1 MRSAR
6 AIVAAAMAV
15 AFFLAAGVA
24 ARAGEAAA
32 DPRADPKVNPGRVIK
47 GRLSPP
53 GRVLKAWLW
62 DRGPDTK
69 VPLAV
74 DPKTGDFEAA
84 GLALGTW
91 DLVIET
97 PWGRIEGVDMAP
109 KLSDYDALI
118 PPEYRTEDIGLE
130 AGGKL
135 SDEDLKAVRRHIYE
149 VARHENKIRDLR
161 IEGAADRA
169 CVLVEL
175 VLDRDFVGR
184 KGDEIVWRM
193 EQWYYEKKY
202 EAWTR
207 FRTRVLAR
215 HRVSKRVWA
224 TWGWQFEPALGGFNI
239 TDERAAPAVVRYTVP
254 ERPAPEKGLAGSR
267 LPPPPTK

>member
-1 MRSAR
+1 MTGR
-6 AIVAAAMAV
+6 AGLVWAAAAGIV
-15 AFFLAAGVA
+15 LAAA
-24 ARAGEAAA
+24 LAPLRAGEA
-32 DPRADPKVNPGRVIK
+32 PEGPKADPKANPGRTIQ
-47 GRLSPP
+47 GRLGPP
-53 GRVLKAWLW
+53 ERVRKAWLW
-62 DRGPDTK
+62 DRGPDTT

-74 DPKTGDFEAA
+74 DPKTGEFEAR

-97 PWGRIEGVDMAP
+97 PWGRAEGVDMAP

-118 PPEYRTEDIGLE
+118 PPEYRTEDLGLE
-130 AGGKL
+130 AGGKV
-135 SDEDLKAVRRHIYE
+135 SDEDLKAIRRHIHE
-149 VARHENKIRDLR
+149 VKRHENRVRDLA
-161 IEGAADRA
+161 IAGTADRA